1 MECKTVPK
9 LPETRVDLIAKL
21 EKKKS
26 GTFCSRYGFNL
37 CLMIL
42 FSLTLL
48 YCIYLHYNYI
58 NAFKQ
63 LQKITNNSQ
72 LDEQPEIIVKRHL
85 DVERRR
91 PAREGH
97 RLRRNVRLQ
106 NLEAKVRDLSEL
118 PMVHFPGNERLET
131 TYGERGCLY
140 NQPCFLW
147 MYPNH
152 YYHNMF
158 PYILKDGK
166 VVGIKITRAGY
177 YYVYSQISV
186 VGLKNEENVPSNPA
200 FGYETIKVTGNRT
213 VILTKTYI
221 TQDQRGQWY
230 SSSNGDVITPLD
242 SMNQMGIFILNC
254 NDIIMVRTTEQL
266 NIHNIL
272 FLQDNHQTYFGLTL
286 LRPKGPNDH
295 SCF

>member
-85 DVERRR
+85 VS
-91 PAREGH
+91 H
-97 RLRRNVRLQ
+97 IIY
-106 NLEAKVRDLSEL
+106 
-118 PMVHFPGNERLET
+118 M
-131 TYGERGCLY
+131 YG
-140 NQPCFLW
+140 
-147 MYPNH
+147 
-152 YYHNMF
+152 
-158 PYILKDGK
+158 
-166 VVGIKITRAGY
+166 
-177 YYVYSQISV
+177 
-186 VGLKNEENVPSNPA
+186 
-200 FGYETIKVTGNRT
+200 
-213 VILTKTYI
+213 
-221 TQDQRGQWY
+221 
-230 SSSNGDVITPLD
+230 
-242 SMNQMGIFILNC
+242 
-254 NDIIMVRTTEQL
+254 
-266 NIHNIL
+266 
-272 FLQDNHQTYFGLTL
+272 
-286 LRPKGPNDH
+286 
-295 SCF
+295 